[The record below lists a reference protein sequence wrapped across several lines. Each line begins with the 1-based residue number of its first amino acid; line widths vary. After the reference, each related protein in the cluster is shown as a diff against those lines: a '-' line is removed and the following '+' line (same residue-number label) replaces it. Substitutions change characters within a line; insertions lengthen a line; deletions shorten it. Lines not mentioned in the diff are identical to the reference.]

1 MIRNTEL
8 LGAPPS
14 ADVPLVPTPR
24 EAASS
29 KQEVAPSAVEW
40 GKPGLKVI
48 LGFVSAWLLFFL
60 ILALPAPEGM
70 NPLAM
75 STLAVVVW
83 SVVIWVTE
91 AMPVGVTGLIIPMLL
106 LVTGALPK
114 MPQAFAGYTAHT
126 TFLCLGAFIFSAMMQ
141 ICGLDRRISIA
152 CLDFFKVTTANQLIR
167 AMFVNNFILA
177 ILIPATAARG
187 ATLLPIVKGFLG
199 VFNNSPAEQRAK
211 SHIVIQCMVYS
222 TLICGVVVMTAH
234 MPNIIMVNL
243 FQKKLGITIGY
254 LQWFWLHLPTLFLWI
269 PIYFW
274 TRYYFGTKGVAIDG
288 GIERVKA
295 LKDELG
301 KTTRIEKVLLGLF
314 VMTAVAW
321 ALSGSVFKIQAGIMT
336 IIMLCIFFIPGI
348 LPWKWGLIQKNT
360 TWGTFLFLAGAMS
373 LSVGMSE
380 TGLAGYLANLAKPIA
395 LNKHW
400 MITLLILMVATHVMR
415 IGMLSN
421 VAAVAFLAPVMLDLA
436 PIYNLNPVPFTLLIC
451 DIDTFAYLI
460 PTQLTIAVLAYS
472 LGAYS
477 MKDYAIVGAGTMV
490 ISIIFEI
497 FVMAPWYAING
508 FPLVP

>member
-1 MIRNTEL
+1 MNGKVQS
-8 LGAPPS
+8 LGVAAPAEAPLEPS
-14 ADVPLVPTPR
+14 RSGAVSK
-24 EAASS
+24 EQAAVRP
-29 KQEVAPSAVEW
+29 EVKWEKPS
-40 GKPGLKVI
+40 LKVI
-48 LGFVSAWLLFFL
+48 LGFSGAWVLFFL
-60 ILALPAPEGM
+60 TLALPVPEGM
-70 NPLAM
+70 KPVAM
-75 STLAVVVW
+75 KTLAVVIW

-91 AMPVGVTGLIIPMLL
+91 AIPVGVTGLVIPMLL

-126 TFLCLGAFIFSAMMQ
+126 TYLCLGAFIFSAMMQ
-141 ICGLDRRISIA
+141 LCGLDRRISIA
-152 CLDFFKVTTANQLIR
+152 CLNFFKVTTANQLIR

-199 VFNNSPAEQRAK
+199 VFNDSPAEQRAK

-243 FQKKLGITIGY
+243 FQKKLGISIGY
-254 LQWFWLHLPTLFLWI
+254 LQWFWLHLPTLFLWA
-269 PIYFW
+269 PIFFW

-295 LKDELG
+295 MKAELG
-301 KTTRIEKVLLGLF
+301 KTTPIEKLLLGLF

-321 ALSGSVFKIQAGIMT
+321 ALSGSVIKVKAGIMT
-336 IIMLCIFFIPGI
+336 IIMLCIFFIPGL
-348 LPWKWGLIQKNT
+348 LPWKWGMIQKNT

-380 TGLAGYLANLAKPIA
+380 TGLAAYLANLAKPIA

-400 MITLLILMVATHVMR
+400 MVTLFILMVTTHIMR

-436 PIYNLNPVPFTLLIC
+436 PIYNLNAVPFTLLIC

-460 PTQLTIAVLAYS
+460 PTQLTIAVLAFS
-472 LGAYS
+472 LNAFT
-477 MKDYAIVGAGTMV
+477 MKDYALVGLGTMA

-497 FVMAPWYAING
+497 FVMVPWYALNG

>member
-1 MIRNTEL
+1 MNGNAQP
-8 LGAPPS
+8 LGVAAPADAPLEPS
-14 ADVPLVPTPR
+14 RPGVVSNEQGAVRP
-24 EAASS
+24 
-29 KQEVAPSAVEW
+29 EVKWEKPS
-40 GKPGLKVI
+40 LKVI
-48 LGFVSAWLLFFL
+48 LGFSAAWALFFL
-60 ILALPAPEGM
+60 TLALPAPEGM

-75 STLAVVVW
+75 KTLAVVIW

-91 AMPVGVTGLIIPMLL
+91 AMPVGVTGLVIPMLL

-126 TFLCLGAFIFSAMMQ
+126 TYLCLGAFIFSAMMQ
-141 ICGLDRRISIA
+141 LCGLDRRISIA
-152 CLDFFKVTTANQLIR
+152 CLNFFKVSTANQLIR

-199 VFNNSPAEQRAK
+199 VFNDSPAEQRAK
-211 SHIVIQCMVYS
+211 SNIVIQSMVYS

-243 FQKKLGITIGY
+243 FQKKLGISIGY
-254 LQWFWLHLPTLFLWI
+254 LQWFWLHLPMLFLWV

-295 LKDELG
+295 MKAELG
-301 KTTRIEKVLLGLF
+301 EMTLIEKILLGLF
-314 VMTAVAW
+314 GMTAVAW
-321 ALSGSVFKIQAGIMT
+321 ALSGSVIKIQAGIMT
-336 IIMLCIFFIPGI
+336 LMVLCVFFIPGL
-348 LPWKWGLIQKNT
+348 LPWKWGMIQKNT

-380 TGLAGYLANLAKPIA
+380 TGLAAYLANLAKPIA
-395 LNKHW
+395 LDKHW
-400 MITLLILMVATHVMR
+400 MVTLLILMVTTHVMR

-460 PTQLTIAVLAYS
+460 PTQLTIAVLATS
-472 LGAYS
+472 LEAFT
-477 MKDYAIVGAGTMV
+477 MKDYALVGLGAMV
-490 ISIIFEI
+490 ISIVFDIL
-497 FVMAPWYAING
+497 VMAPWYALNG